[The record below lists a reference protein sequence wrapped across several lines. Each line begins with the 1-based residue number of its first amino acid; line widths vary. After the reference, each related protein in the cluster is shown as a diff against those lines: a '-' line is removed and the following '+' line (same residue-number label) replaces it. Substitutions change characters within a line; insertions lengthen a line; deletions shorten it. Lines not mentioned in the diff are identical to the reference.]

1 MVDSTG
7 ISLNKV
13 FDNIWFMSQ
22 PQHKNAP
29 MDNAGMSSVIK
40 LTTILNDRYNMSTHI
55 FNEKFKDS
63 FEIDIENK
71 VLYRTVKSY
80 SGYPSSII
88 DIPYKVSNQNV
99 EERHPTTKPV
109 EVLEYLIKK
118 YTKEGDVVLD
128 MTMGSGSTGVA
139 CKNLDRSFIRNRN
152 WRTLV

>member
-1 MVDSTG
+1 
-7 ISLNKV
+7 
-13 FDNIWFMSQ
+13 
-22 PQHKNAP
+22 
-29 MDNAGMSSVIK
+29 
-40 LTTILNDRYNMSTHI
+40 MSTHI
-55 FNEKFKDS
+55 FNKKFKDS

-88 DIPYKVSNQNV
+88 DIPYKISTKKI

-118 YTKEGDVVLD
+118 YTKEDDTVLD

-139 CKNLDRSFIRNRN
+139 CKNLDRSFIGIEIGEHWYNVAKKRMEM
-152 WRTLV
+152 